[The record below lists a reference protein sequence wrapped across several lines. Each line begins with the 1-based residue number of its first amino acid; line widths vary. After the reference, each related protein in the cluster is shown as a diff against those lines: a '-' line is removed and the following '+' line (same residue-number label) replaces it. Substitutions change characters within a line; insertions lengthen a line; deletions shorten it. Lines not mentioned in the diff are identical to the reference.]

1 METNVR
7 GLAGKVAVVA
17 GGAGGIG
24 TATSIRLGE
33 EGASVVVADVNGAA
47 AEDVAEQIRGAG
59 GQALGVATD
68 ISDEQQV
75 DELVRRATAEFGGLD
90 VFHANAADLSPG
102 NLGRDTD
109 IVEMPM
115 EVFDRTVAVNLRG
128 HLLCARKAIPVMV
141 ERGGGALVFTS
152 SAAAYLG
159 EPERPAYAITKSGIT
174 ALVRHIAS
182 RWGKTGIRAN
192 AIAPGLV
199 LTPTVQEGLEPQF
212 RERVLRGGRSPRLGR
227 PEDIAAL
234 VAYLGSDDGEWING
248 QVMSVDG
255 GVLMR

>member
-1 METNVR
+1 MR

-24 TATSIRLGE
+24 TATSIRLAE
-33 EGASVVVADVNGAA
+33 EGASVVVGDVNAEAA
-47 AEDVAEQIRGAG
+47 AEVAARIHSAG
-59 GQALGVATD
+59 GRAIARGFD
-68 ISDEQQV
+68 ISDEAQV
-75 DELVRRATAEFGGLD
+75 SDLVQVAIKEFGGIDAL
-90 VFHANAADLSPG
+90 HANAADLSPG
-102 NLGRDTD
+102 VIGGDSD
-109 IVEMPM
+109 VVDMAM

-128 HLLCARKAIPVMV
+128 HVLCARRAVPAML

-152 SAAAYLG
+152 SAAAYVG

-182 RWGKTGIRAN
+182 RWGKKGIRAN

-212 RERVLRGGRSPRLGR
+212 RERVLRIGRSARLGR
-227 PEDIAAL
+227 PEDIAAMA
-234 VAYLGSDDGEWING
+234 AYLMSDDGEWING
-248 QVMSVDG
+248 QVLSVDG
-255 GVLMR
+255 GALMR

>member
-1 METNVR
+1 MR
-7 GLAGKVAVVA
+7 GLSGKVAVVA

-24 TATSIRLGE
+24 TATSLRLGE
-33 EGASVVVADVNGAA
+33 EGASVVVADVNGDS
-47 AEDVAEQIRGAG
+47 AEDVAEQISAAG
-59 GQALGVATD
+59 GRAVAMATD
-68 ISDEQQV
+68 IADESQV
-75 DELVRRATAEFGGLD
+75 EELVRRAKQEFGGLD
-90 VFHANAADLSPG
+90 IFHANAADLSPDIV
-102 NLGRDTD
+102 GRDSD
-109 IVEMPM
+109 VVEMPM
-115 EVFDRTVAVNLRG
+115 EVFDRSVAVNLRG
-128 HLLCARKAIPVMV
+128 HVLCARHAIPLMV

-152 SAAAYLG
+152 SAAAYVG

-182 RWGKTGIRAN
+182 RWGKKGIRAN

-212 RERVLRGGRSPRLGR
+212 RERVLRGSRSSRLGR

-255 GVLMR
+255 GALMR